1 MEKLNNWNP
10 WCNDKVVLHS
20 ADNNLPV
27 LLSPNAVLALEEG
40 PDYTTV
46 ALVDGLFF
54 DVKEKAEEI
63 LGFIAE
69 MVEES
74 EKRRQAREEEQ
85 RKQYAEMMKEQT
97 QAKPSEG

>member
-1 MEKLNNWNP
+1 MEKLKNWNA
-10 WCNDKVVLHS
+10 WCNDKVVLHNS
-20 ADNNLPV
+20 DNGLPI
-27 LLSPNAVLALEEG
+27 LLSPNAILGIEEST
-40 PDYTTV
+40 DSTTI
-46 ALVDGLFF
+46 AMVDGIFF

>member
-1 MEKLNNWNP
+1 MEKLKNWNA

-20 ADNNLPV
+20 EENLPI
-27 LLSPNAVLALEEG
+27 LLSPNAVLGLQETEVGTEIAM
-40 PDYTTV
+40 
-46 ALVDGLFF
+46 VDGLYFT
-54 DVKEKAEEI
+54 VTEKVEEI

-74 EKRRQAREEEQ
+74 EKRRQAREEAQ
-85 RKQYAEMMKEQT
+85 RAQYAEMMKEQT